1 MPYFLAGVA
10 LLLVL
15 IFGGRLLATANPQK
29 LATVVRKTGGVAA
42 LVIAALF
49 LVRGLIVLA
58 IPLAVFGLALVGL
71 PVGSWFGG
79 SGPFG
84 GTSRKSPGQK
94 SQVRTEALDMELDH
108 DSGRM
113 EGRCLK
119 GKFAGRT
126 LSSLSDDELTLMLEE
141 LRVSDPQGALLV
153 EAYLDRR
160 SQDGRDRRSDE
171 VPRAAPRGP
180 ARSRLSVEEAYALLG
195 LSSGA
200 SEEEVRAAHRKLMM
214 KLHPDQG
221 GSNYLAARIN
231 EAKDV
236 LLRRK

>member
-1 MPYFLAGVA
+1 MPFFLAGVA

-15 IFGGRLLATANPQK
+15 IFGGRLLATANLQK
-29 LATVVRKTGGVAA
+29 LAVVVRKTGGVVA
-42 LVIAALF
+42 LAIAALF
-49 LVRGLIVLA
+49 LVRGLIILA
-58 IPLAVFGLALVGL
+58 IPLAVFGLALIGL
-71 PVGSWFGG
+71 PIGSWFGG

-94 SQVRTEALDMELDH
+94 SEVRTEALDMELDH

-126 LSSLSDDELTLMLEE
+126 LSSLSDDELTLLLEE
-141 LRVSDPQGALLV
+141 LRVSDAQGALLI

-160 SQDGRDRRSDE
+160 SQDWRDRRSDE
-171 VPRAAPRGP
+171 APRAAPRGP
-180 ARSRLSVEEAYALLG
+180 TRTRLSVEEAYALLG

-200 SEEEVRAAHRKLMM
+200 SEEEIRAAHRKLMM

>member
-1 MPYFLAGVA
+1 MPFFLAGVA

-15 IFGGRLLATANPQK
+15 IFGGRLLATADPQK
-29 LATVVRKTGGVAA
+29 LAIIVRKTGGVAA
-42 LVIAALF
+42 LAIAALF
-49 LVRGLIVLA
+49 LVRGLIPLA

-71 PVGSWFGG
+71 PVRPWFGG
-79 SGPFG
+79 RGPFG

-94 SQVRTEALDMELDH
+94 SEVRTEALDMELDH

-126 LSSLSDDELTLMLEE
+126 LSSLSDAELTLLLEE
-141 LRVSDPQGALLV
+141 LRITDAQGALLI

-160 SQDGRDRRSDE
+160 SQDWRDRRSDDAARE
-171 VPRAAPRGP
+171 APRGP
-180 ARSRLSVEEAYALLG
+180 ARSRLSVEEAYAVLG
-195 LSSGA
+195 LAAGA
-200 SEEEVRAAHRKLMM
+200 SEKDVRAAHRKLMM

-221 GSNYLAARIN
+221 GSTYLAARIN

-236 LLRRK
+236 LLRRR